1 MGAGEKSLHKRELV
15 GQSTHKKSKLN
26 KTKKTKGSKLEG
38 SRREKYCT
46 SPMLVRKNTQS
57 KKLLNKA
64 K

>member
-46 SPMLVRKNTQS
+46 SPMLVRK
-57 KKLLNKA
+57 KHA
-64 K
+64 KQEITE